1 MQKTSALYNSI
12 LSGTPNWYETKL
24 VIDDV
29 GEFSEADLF
38 SMETRIDMFQET
50 PTIGNAVSG
59 EISVSMISP
68 TAEIPL
74 MAVLRPYVRICGMA
88 LKSSEVTIEDDTLSS
103 DYASYD
109 AQTETIVFGSGSTAI
124 VSGETL
130 SFPVDA
136 EEYGESEWLPQGVF
150 FVDTRETSNNDNGL
164 DVLNIHGFDAMLKT
178 EQQYSSN
185 AVVGDDYDI
194 KYVNAIAQAI
204 GVEVDTRTW
213 DIMGAGTIIPFP
225 VGYTMREIL
234 GFIASSYIGCFIITD
249 EGKLRLVS
257 LTSMP
262 AETNLLIDNVGDV
275 LVFGEDAILLNA

>member
-12 LSGTPNWYETKL
+12 LAGTPNWYETKL

-38 SMETRIDMFQET
+38 SIDTKIDMFQNT

-59 EISVSMISP
+59 EISVSMLAPS
-68 TAEIPL
+68 TTIPI

-88 LKSSEVTIEDDTLSS
+88 LKSSTVTIDDKTLIPNV
-103 DYASYD
+103 ASYNSG
-109 AQTETIVFGSGSTAI
+109 TKTVVLGSETGAT
-124 VSGETL
+124 VSGEVL
-130 SFPVDA
+130 SFPVDS
-136 EEYGESEWLPQGVF
+136 EEYGESEWIPQGVF
-150 FVDTRETSNNDNGL
+150 FVDTRETTQNENGL
-164 DVLNIHGFDAMLKT
+164 NVLTVHGFDAMLKT

-185 AVVGDDYDI
+185 TVIGDDYDT
-194 KYVNAIAQAI
+194 KYVTAIAQAI
-204 GVEVDTRTW
+204 GVDVDTRTW

-234 GFIASSYIGCFIITD
+234 GFIASMYVGCFIITD
-249 EGKLRLVS
+249 TGALRLVAING
-257 LTSMP
+257 LP
-262 AETNLLIDNVGDV
+262 VETNLLIDTVGDV